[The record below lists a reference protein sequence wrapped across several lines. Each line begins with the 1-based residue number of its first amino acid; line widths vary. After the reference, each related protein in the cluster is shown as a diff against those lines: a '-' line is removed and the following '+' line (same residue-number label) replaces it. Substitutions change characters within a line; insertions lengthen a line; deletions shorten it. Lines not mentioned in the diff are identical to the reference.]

1 MQTKINEKIDVIALH
16 RTIDDQPA
24 TMPGWD
30 HKRIR
35 PLRILRASGARLK
48 IKEVLRTYPQRKG
61 NNIMVHFNVVSSD
74 GRYFHLVYET
84 EKMIWLLLYE
94 FEESLFF
101 DELDMEVEINWK
113 PGSGFQ
119 K

>member
-16 RTIDDQPA
+16 RTIDDQPS

-30 HKRIR
+30 HKRVK
-35 PLRILRASGARLK
+35 PLRLLRPGGQRLK
-48 IKEVLRTYPQRKG
+48 VDQVLRTYPQRKG
-61 NNIMVHFNVVSSD
+61 QNMIVHFNVVTTD

-94 FEESLFF
+94 FEETLFF
-101 DELDMEVEINWK
+101 DELDMEVEINWS
-113 PGSGFQ
+113 PSSGF
-119 K
+119 KK

>member
-1 MQTKINEKIDVIALH
+1 MQKKLNEQIDVIALH
-16 RTIDDQPA
+16 NSTSNKPKNPA
-24 TMPGWD
+24 GWD
-30 HKRIR
+30 HKRLR
-35 PLRILRASGARLK
+35 PLRILRASGSRLK
-48 IKEVLRTYPQRKG
+48 VKEVLRAYPQRKG
-61 NNIMVHFNVVSSD
+61 QNVMIHFNIQSTD

-84 EKMIWLLLYE
+84 QKMIWMLLYE